1 MKVRNRSNIRSKS
14 VHLYM
19 LTQKGMQAKG
29 QLSHDL
35 LKIEVHSSTLRR
47 VQIERL
53 RRDSGDVVHEH

>member
-1 MKVRNRSNIRSKS
+1 
-14 VHLYM
+14 M